1 MNPAFRLSQWWR
13 LPRSSRYL
21 FWLLLAG
28 LPAVSV
34 SLRLLGFRRTLAV
47 VERVSHRRHPR
58 SATAADVAAG
68 HDLARLCAIAGRHGL
83 FPATCLRQAL
93 LVHGLLRRR
102 GLPPVLRLGVRRK
115 DASPDMHAWVELNGV
130 ALGETELAH
139 TPFQTLSGKED
150 PLSHAATPDD

>member
-1 MNPAFRLSQWWR
+1 MNQAHQLSQWWR

-28 LPAVSV
+28 LPIASA
-34 SLRLLGFRRTLAV
+34 SLRLLGFRRTLAI
-47 VERVSHRRHPR
+47 VERISYCHPPR

-68 HDLARLCAIAGRHGL
+68 HDLARLCSIAGRHGL

-102 GLPPVLRLGVRRK
+102 GLTPILRLGVRWK

-130 ALGETELAH
+130 ALGEPELAH
-139 TPFQTLSGKED
+139 TPFQTLSGKAD
-150 PLSHAATPDD
+150 LLSPVATPDD